1 MDKVRYGVIGI
12 GNMGNGYIN
21 DYNSGNIKGGVLT
34 AICDVNEAKLNAV
47 KERLPENC
55 AVFTDPE
62 ELIKS
67 GTVDAV
73 VIATPHYDHPV
84 LAIKAFENGLHVVIE
99 KPAGVYTKK
108 VREMNEAAAKSG
120 KKFMIMF
127 QNRTNPLYAKMH
139 ELVAAGAIGEIKR
152 VTLLITDWYRPQ
164 SYYDSGSWR
173 ATWEG
178 EGGGVLLNQAPH
190 NLDLWQWITGMM
202 PSKIK
207 ANCHMGKWHDIE
219 VEDDVTAYFE
229 YPNGATGVFV
239 TSTGDYPGTN
249 YFEILG
255 DEGKLVVTGGQL
267 AYYKNKMN
275 EREFNRANEVSFAIP
290 GHERVEVEIPKP
302 EGPLGHIWMMN
313 NFFSSILHDTP
324 LYVPGEE
331 GIKSLMMSNAMYL
344 SGWLDKTVELPI
356 DEDEFL
362 AELNKRRATSNFK
375 AKVSKDDVVV
385 EDISK
390 TFMK

>member
-1 MDKVRYGVIGI
+1 
-12 GNMGNGYIN
+12 
-21 DYNSGNIKGGVLT
+21 
-34 AICDVNEAKLNAV
+34 
-47 KERLPENC
+47 
-55 AVFTDPE
+55 
-62 ELIKS
+62 
-67 GTVDAV
+67 
-73 VIATPHYDHPV
+73 
-84 LAIKAFENGLHVVIE
+84 
-99 KPAGVYTKK
+99 
-108 VREMNEAAAKSG
+108 
-120 KKFMIMF
+120 
-127 QNRTNPLYAKMH
+127 MH

-202 PSKIK
+202 PSKIR

-290 GHERVEVEIPKP
+290 GHEVEVEIPKP

-324 LYVPGEE
+324 FMFPE
-331 GIKSLMMSNAMYL
+331 K
-344 SGWLDKTVELPI
+344 
-356 DEDEFL
+356 
-362 AELNKRRATSNFK
+362 K
-375 AKVSKDDVVV
+375 A
-385 EDISK
+385 
-390 TFMK
+390 